1 MGRFANAAPAGRAL
15 FDFEMRYFPGLALAA
30 LLALPATAW
39 AQDAGRGQYLAILGD
54 CAGCHTG
61 TKQPAFSGGLPFVT
75 PFGTMYSTNIT
86 PDPDTGIGTW
96 SADDLY
102 RALHDGIAPGG
113 KHLYPA
119 FPYIYFR
126 RLSRKDSDD
135 LYAYLHTLAPVHRPP
150 TPNRL
155 MFPFNLRFGM
165 IFWNLLYFDK
175 AAPKIP
181 ANAGDDQKRGEF
193 LVNGPGHCAA
203 CHTPK
208 TILFGDETGK
218 ALTGG
223 LVEDWFAPDIS
234 NGAAD
239 GLAKWSVEDVVA
251 FLTTG
256 RNRFTTVAGSMKE
269 KVSTSTSHMRLDDL
283 LAIAVYLKSL
293 ASEPPPAWEQPRP
306 EQMERGRGIYQAHC
320 ESCHA
325 ADGLPGNRKD
335 PPLARNTLVMSR
347 DSTTVVR
354 IILDGGAAPERAGEP
369 PVHPMPGF
377 GGLDDGQIAD
387 VATFVRNAWGNS
399 APAVSASDAHAL
411 RQSLARGEGGK

>member
-1 MGRFANAAPAGRAL
+1 MQ
-15 FDFEMRYFPGLALAA
+15 YFLGLALA
-30 LLALPATAW
+30 LLLILPAQ
-39 AQDAGRGQYLAILGD
+39 AQDAGRGGYLAILGD

-61 TKQPAFSGGLPFVT
+61 TRQPAFSGGLPFVT
-75 PFGTMYSTNIT
+75 PFGTIYSTNIT
-86 PDPDTGIGTW
+86 ADPNTGIGNW
-96 SADDLY
+96 SEDDFY
-102 RALHDGIAPGG
+102 RALHDGVAPGG

-126 RLSRKDSDD
+126 RLSRQDSDD
-135 LYAYLHTLAPVHRPP
+135 LFAFLHTLKPAHRPP

-165 IFWNLLYFDK
+165 IFWNWLYFDK

-181 ANAGDDQKRGEF
+181 AGAGEDWKRGEF

-208 TILFGDETGK
+208 SILFGDENEK

-223 LVEDWFAPDIS
+223 LVEDWFAPDIT
-234 NGAAD
+234 NGMAD
-239 GLAKWSVEDVVA
+239 GLAKWEARDVVS

-269 KVSTSTSHMRLDDL
+269 KISTSTSHMRRADL
-283 LAIAVYLKSL
+283 QSIAVYLKSL
-293 ASEPPPAWEQPRP
+293 ASKPPPAWEQPRP
-306 EQMERGRGIYQAHC
+306 ERIERGRGIYQAHC
-320 ESCHA
+320 QSCHA
-325 ADGLPGNRKD
+325 GNGLPDDGKN

-347 DSTTVVR
+347 DPTSILR

-369 PVHPMPGF
+369 PTHPMPGF
-377 GGLDDGQIAD
+377 GTLDDGQIAD
-387 VATFVRNAWGNS
+387 VASYIRNAWDNS
-399 APAVSASDAHAL
+399 ASAVSAGDVHAL